1 MKVIDTALPEVKLI
15 EPRVFADDR
24 GFFLETWNLG
34 RYAAAGLP
42 ATFSQANLSSS
53 RRGVLRGLHF
63 QQPQPQAKLI
73 YVLEGEVFDV
83 AVDIR
88 VGSPRFGEWWGTE
101 LSADNKR
108 QLWVPEGFAHGFCV
122 LSERALLAYLC
133 TAEYVREADRGLRFN
148 DPTVGVTWPVD
159 EPELSAK
166 DAQAPALAAL
176 EAAGAL
182 PVYDEHARSRW

>member
-1 MKVIDTALPEVKLI
+1 MKVLDTPLPEVKLI
-15 EPRVFADDR
+15 EPQVFADDR

-34 RYAAAGLP
+34 LYAAAGLP
-42 ATFSQANLSSS
+42 AIFRQANLSSS

-63 QQPQPQAKLI
+63 QQPQPQGKLVH
-73 YVLEGEVFDV
+73 VLEGEVFDV

-101 LSADNKR
+101 LSADNRR

-122 LSERALLAYLC
+122 LSESALLTYLC
-133 TAEYVREADRGLRFN
+133 TAEYVPEADRGLRFN
-148 DPTVGVTWPVD
+148 DPAVGVTWPVD
-159 EPELSAK
+159 DPTLSAK
-166 DAQAPALAAL
+166 DAQAPDLAAL

-182 PVYDEHARSRW
+182 PVYDGHS